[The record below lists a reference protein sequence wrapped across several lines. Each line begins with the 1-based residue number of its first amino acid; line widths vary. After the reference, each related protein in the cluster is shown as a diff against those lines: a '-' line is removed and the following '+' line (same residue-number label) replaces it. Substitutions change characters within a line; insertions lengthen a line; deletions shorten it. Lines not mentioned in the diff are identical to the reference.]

1 MPLRLEWEPWY
12 STTEELVPGA
22 RVRVRLAG
30 HEYVAVV
37 SSIGGT
43 PDIAP
48 GKIQPISGIE
58 ERLEAISPEEI
69 RFWRFIADYYLCT
82 VGEVYKAVYP
92 ASRTAAEERKSR
104 KSADE
109 CDSSRRK
116 SLTAEQKNALIQI
129 LDGFAEHR
137 SVLLHGPERE
147 SIYAELCRRY
157 MDTGKDVLLLRA
169 DAAKP
174 GYVAQ
179 RELAKAVRSPQ
190 PTLVDGHRSNI
201 FLPFS
206 KLGLVIVD
214 DEESPSYKQNS
225 GAPRYQTRDA
235 AIALAAMHG
244 ADVLLGSDAPSLE
257 SVHNA
262 ACGKYLSV
270 SLPST
275 DNCVIPEIIDTDAE
289 VRKNGML
296 GALSRKMIDA
306 VASAKD
312 AKERVLVL
320 SPWNNFTETE
330 YRFRQQIRD
339 NRFDFNSLSKINSI
353 RFGKYGVVVIMN
365 AETLLDNG
373 DFRADEKAFRTFRSI
388 AKACT
393 GRLVI
398 QCRNASHPVF
408 AALSA
413 GVSDINQ
420 QLLAERISFG
430 YPPQTRLIEIRIND
444 KNEARLAKMSTEL
457 SRCLGG
463 LQFFLPKDRQL
474 AHSKRE
480 IARKV
485 REFEESR
492 RYRGHIIIDVDP
504 NNSTI

>member
-1 MPLRLEWEPWY
+1 MPLRLDWEPWY
-12 STTEELVPGA
+12 STTEELHPGA

-37 SSIGGT
+37 SSTGGT

-58 ERLEAISPEEI
+58 ERLEDISTEEI

-104 KSADE
+104 KSADG
-109 CDSSRRK
+109 CYNGRRK
-116 SLTAEQKNALIQI
+116 PVTAEQKNALIQI

-137 SVLLHGPERE
+137 SVLLHGPGRE
-147 SIYAELCRRY
+147 NIYMELCRRC
-157 MDTGKDVLLLRA
+157 MDAGKDVLLLRA
-169 DAAKP
+169 GAAKP

-179 RELAKAVRSPQ
+179 RELAKAVRSTQ
-190 PTLVDGHRSNI
+190 PTLVEGHRSNI

-270 SLPST
+270 SLPAT
-275 DNCVIPEIIDTDAE
+275 DKCVIPEVIDTEAE
-289 VRKNGML
+289 LRKNGML
-296 GALSRKMIDA
+296 GALSRKMLDA
-306 VASAKD
+306 VTRAMN

-320 SPWNNFTETE
+320 SPWNNFTDTE

-353 RFGKYGVVVIMN
+353 RFGRYSVVVIMN
-365 AETLLDNG
+365 AEAMLDNG
-373 DFRADEKAFRTFRSI
+373 DFRADEKAFRTFKSI

-413 GVSDINQ
+413 GVADINA

-430 YPPQTRLIEIRIND
+430 YPPQTRLVEIRIND
-444 KNEARLAKMSTEL
+444 KNEARLAKMSAEL
-457 SRCLGG
+457 SRYLGG

-474 AHSKRE
+474 AGSKRE

-504 NNSTI
+504 